1 MIRPDDD
8 NGYDYGDGHDAA
20 DDDDGGDDDEADDK
34 MNIALNIG
42 FCNSCQY
49 CDRAYLS
56 LQTYSIIVIAFM
68 VSVKHIASSTGIV
81 NVIAIFIVT
90 VVLESSN
97 KC

>member
-42 FCNSCQY
+42 FCNPC
-49 CDRAYLS
+49 
-56 LQTYSIIVIAFM
+56 
-68 VSVKHIASSTGIV
+68 
-81 NVIAIFIVT
+81 
-90 VVLESSN
+90 
-97 KC
+97 